1 MPMAQGFWARSPRIQ
16 RHPSPLP
23 RKNGLFGGRRRDF
36 RPNSES
42 RRSTVIIMR
51 ATLHDGAP
59 NTYYGQWL
67 AKNARKRAAKR
78 GAIAHNETAASA
90 RFVTFDVTGRDLP
103 GNRSPACWKFIYR
116 PKRKTCAPGEGRFQR
131 RRR

>member
-23 RKNGLFGGRRRDF
+23 RKNGLFGGRRRNF
-36 RPNSES
+36 RPKSES
-42 RRSTVIIMR
+42 RRSTIIVMR

-67 AKNARKRAAKR
+67 AKNAGKHAAKR
-78 GAIAHNETAASA
+78 GAIAHNELAASPGVA
-90 RFVTFDVTGRDLP
+90 PFEVTGRDFP
-103 GNRSPACWKFIYR
+103 GNRSLARRKFICR
-116 PKRKTCAPGEGRFQR
+116 LKTKPCAPGEVARFQ
-131 RRR
+131 